1 MIRAVVDANV
11 LASGAVGDA
20 TRAPGAILQRWI
32 DGRFVLVT
40 SAALRDEVRRTLEK
54 PYFRARISAFDR
66 LAFMAAID
74 GEAEFVVP
82 TIRIEGVATHPEDD
96 RVLEAAVSAG
106 ADYLVTGDR
115 GLQRLGEYAGIPIL
129 DPRAFLVVLDGLPPD

>member
-1 MIRAVVDANV
+1 MRVVLDANV
-11 LASGAVGDA
+11 LASGFVGHPDRPPA
-20 TRAPGAILQRWI
+20 AIISRWADRAI
-32 DGRFVLVT
+32 VLVT
-40 SAALRDEVRRTLEK
+40 SAAIRAEVERTITK
-54 PYFRARISAFDR
+54 PYFVQRSTSDQRAIF
-66 LAFMAAID
+66 LAAIN
-74 GEAEFVVP
+74 ERAEFVVP
-82 TIRIEGVATHPEDD
+82 TVRIEGVATHPEDD